1 MFRQWS
7 YVLAVVLVSGIFF
20 WTSNPARVAYLG
32 WLSLGSG
39 VLFMGYVIS
48 TGIRARRLRKG
59 KPEDPDMVDIHRI
72 HVAILTTFILVGVV
86 GMEIAVR
93 KVGGLWGNPT
103 MIAFHFVL
111 VGLTAATYLLARF
124 YMTGLRDP
132 RRHRYVVYPFTV
144 FFVATFTTGTIL
156 LLGQFPFA

>member
-1 MFRQWS
+1 MSRQWF

-20 WTSNPARVAYLG
+20 WTGNSVRAAYLG

-39 VLFMGYVIS
+39 VLFMGYVIA

-59 KPEDPDMVDIHRI
+59 KAEAPDAVDVHRI
-72 HVAILTTFILVGVV
+72 HVAILTTFILIGIV

-93 KVGGLWGNPT
+93 KAGGLWGDPVILT
-103 MIAFHFVL
+103 FHFVL
-111 VGLTAATYLLARF
+111 VGLTTATYLLARF
-124 YMTGLRDP
+124 YMTGLSAP

-144 FFVATFTTGTIL
+144 LFVATFTTGTIL
-156 LLGQFPFA
+156 LLKQFPFA